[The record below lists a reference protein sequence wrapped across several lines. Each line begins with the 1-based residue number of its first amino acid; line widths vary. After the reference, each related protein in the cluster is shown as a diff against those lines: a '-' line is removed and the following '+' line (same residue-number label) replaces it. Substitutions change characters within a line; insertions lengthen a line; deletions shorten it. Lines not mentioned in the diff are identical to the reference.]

1 MQSQRK
7 GQPGENC
14 EKKRPREKKSHAG
27 EAESEGSPI
36 QIQGRKKAH
45 GIGSQIPIS
54 SRGSVGVAPKW
65 SAVCLCVLA

>member
-45 GIGSQIPIS
+45 GIGSQIPFPVVVVS
-54 SRGSVGVAPKW
+54 VAPKW
-65 SAVCLCVLA
+65 SAVYLCVLA